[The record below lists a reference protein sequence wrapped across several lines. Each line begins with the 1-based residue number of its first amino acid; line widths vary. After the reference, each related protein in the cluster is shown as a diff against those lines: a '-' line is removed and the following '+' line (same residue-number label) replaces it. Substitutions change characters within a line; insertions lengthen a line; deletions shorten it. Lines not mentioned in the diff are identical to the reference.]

1 MIPTTERNFG
11 AQNTILWSLCQVKHI
26 KMLNLEAKSVAGED
40 KFRRMGSV
48 NREYNVQKEGKE
60 KIFVA
65 ECLCL

>member
-1 MIPTTERNFG
+1 MIPATERNFC
-11 AQNTILWSLCQVKHI
+11 AKNAILWSLCEVKQI
-26 KMLNLEAKSVAGED
+26 KMLNLEARSAAGED